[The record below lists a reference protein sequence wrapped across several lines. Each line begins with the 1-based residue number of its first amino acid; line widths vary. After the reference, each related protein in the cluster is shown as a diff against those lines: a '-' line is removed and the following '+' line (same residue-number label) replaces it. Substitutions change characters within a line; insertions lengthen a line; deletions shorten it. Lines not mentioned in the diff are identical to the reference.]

1 MGYETKRII
10 RLDFEDE
17 AGEQTA
23 YVRFESISFAKYSEV
38 VEANSSAK
46 AAEVFAESL
55 VEWDLLA
62 GGEPLPLTLESVNEL
77 EPTLRDMILAEWMK
91 ALRGVSAGHP
101 LARKSSEPAPAPSM
115 SMDDL

>member
-1 MGYETKRII
+1 MGYETRRVI

-17 AGEQTA
+17 AGGDGA
-23 YVRFESISFAKYSEV
+23 FVRFRSISFAKYSEV
-38 VEANSSAK
+38 VEANSSAR
-46 AAEVFAESL
+46 AAEIFAESL

-62 GGEPLPLTLESVNEL
+62 GGEPLPLTIESVNEL

-101 LARKSSEPAPAPSM
+101 LARKSSVPAQAPSM